1 MFIRVGHYLYK
12 LRYGYKIDGS
22 ITFYLS
28 DYGCNTKLF
37 PPDKSILVLYSLSAK
52 TIQLPYL
59 TDFFYITMTLLN

>member
-1 MFIRVGHYLYK
+1 MFIRVGDYLYK

-22 ITFYLS
+22 IIFYLS
-28 DYGCNTKLF
+28 DGCNTKLF

-59 TDFFYITMTLLN
+59 TACFYITMTLLN